1 VAACVYNRYLLV
13 KLKHCLQSDNWP
25 GNIFVAT
32 PTTHHVEQT
41 QAVLKH
47 ILGGLMYMAHAMR

>member
-1 VAACVYNRYLLV
+1 
-13 KLKHCLQSDNWP
+13 LQSDNWP
-25 GNIFVAT
+25 GKNFVAT